1 MERWN
6 NGRELEQQR
15 DWKSKLNHHLVFMA
29 QYSNIPTFQ
38 YSTIPNLL
46 KGETMDQSTT
56 NILVSGVGGQG
67 VILASD
73 IMSEVFMEAGYDVK
87 KSEVHGMA
95 MRGGIVTSHFRFG
108 KKVYSP
114 LIKEGEADIIF
125 AFEQLEGLRWIN
137 YLRPTGRIVMNDHK
151 INPPAVNLGEME
163 YPKDI
168 PEITR
173 SKIKNFYLIK
183 GTEIALQLGDVRAAN
198 VVLLGAIS
206 KFFEVN
212 GDLWLKT
219 ILNYL
224 PPKVHELNRKAFAAG
239 RDQIT

>member
-1 MERWN
+1 
-6 NGRELEQQR
+6 
-15 DWKSKLNHHLVFMA
+15 
-29 QYSNIPTFQ
+29 
-38 YSTIPNLL
+38 
-46 KGETMDQSTT
+46 MDQMTT
-56 NILVSGVGGQG
+56 NILVAGVGGQG

-114 LIKEGEADIIF
+114 LIKEGEVDILF

-137 YLRPTGRIVMNDHK
+137 HLRPNGKIVMNDHK

-163 YPKDI
+163 YPKAI
-168 PEITR
+168 PEIIR
-173 SKIKNFYLIK
+173 SKIKNFYLVK

-212 GDLWLKT
+212 EDLWLKT

-224 PPKVHELNRKAFAAG
+224 PPKVHELNRKAFSAG
-239 RDQIT
+239 RDQIV

>member
-1 MERWN
+1 M
-6 NGRELEQQR
+6 Q
-15 DWKSKLNHHLVFMA
+15 
-29 QYSNIPTFQ
+29 
-38 YSTIPNLL
+38 
-46 KGETMDQSTT
+46 KGERMDQTTT
-56 NILVSGVGGQG
+56 NILVAGVGGQG
-67 VILASD
+67 VIIASD

-114 LIKEGEADIIF
+114 LIKQGEADILL
-125 AFEQLEGLRWIN
+125 AFEQLEGLRWLN
-137 YLRPTGRIVMNDHK
+137 YLRPNGKMIMNDHK

-163 YPKDI
+163 YPNAI
-168 PEITR
+168 PETIR
-173 SKIKNFYLIK
+173 SKIGNYYLVK

-206 KFFEVN
+206 KCFEVN
-212 GDLWLKT
+212 EDLWLKT

-224 PPKVHELNRKAFAAG
+224 PPKVHDLNRKAFSVG
-239 RDQIT
+239 RDQISQA

>member
-1 MERWN
+1 
-6 NGRELEQQR
+6 
-15 DWKSKLNHHLVFMA
+15 
-29 QYSNIPTFQ
+29 
-38 YSTIPNLL
+38 
-46 KGETMDQSTT
+46 MDQMTT
-56 NILVSGVGGQG
+56 NILVAGVGGQG

-114 LIKEGEADIIF
+114 LIKEGEVDILF

-137 YLRPTGRIVMNDHK
+137 HLRANGKILMNDHT

-163 YPKDI
+163 YPKAI
-168 PEITR
+168 PE
-173 SKIKNFYLIK
+173 KIKSKFKDFYLVK
-183 GTEIALQLGDVRAAN
+183 GTEMALQLGDARAAN

-212 GDLWLKT
+212 EDIWLKT
-219 ILNYL
+219 ILSYL
-224 PPKVHELNRKAFAAG
+224 PPKVHELNRKAFSEG
-239 RDQIT
+239 RDQISRA

>member
-1 MERWN
+1 
-6 NGRELEQQR
+6 
-15 DWKSKLNHHLVFMA
+15 
-29 QYSNIPTFQ
+29 
-38 YSTIPNLL
+38 
-46 KGETMDQSTT
+46 MDQTTT
-56 NILVSGVGGQG
+56 NILVAGVGGQG

-108 KKVYSP
+108 QKVYSP
-114 LIKEGEADIIF
+114 LIKEGEVDILF

-137 YLRPTGRIVMNDHK
+137 HLRANGKIVMNDHT

-163 YPKDI
+163 YPKGI
-168 PEITR
+168 PEIVR
-173 SKIKNFYLIK
+173 SRIKNFYLVK
-183 GTEIALQLGDVRAAN
+183 GTEIALELGDVRAAN

-219 ILNYL
+219 ILNSL
-224 PPKVHELNRKAFAAG
+224 PPKVHELNRKAFSAG
-239 RDQIT
+239 RDQIS

>member
-1 MERWN
+1 MEN
-6 NGRELEQQR
+6 N
-15 DWKSKLNHHLVFMA
+15 
-29 QYSNIPTFQ
+29 
-38 YSTIPNLL
+38 
-46 KGETMDQSTT
+46 TT
-56 NILVSGVGGQG
+56 NILVAGVGGQG

-114 LIKEGEADIIF
+114 LIKDGEVDVLF
-125 AFEQLEGLRWIN
+125 AFEQLEGLRWLN
-137 YLRPTGRIVMNDHK
+137 SLRPDGKILMNDHK

-163 YPKDI
+163 YPRAI
-168 PEITR
+168 PETIQ
-173 SKIKNFYLIK
+173 SKIKDFHLVK
-183 GTEIALQLGDVRAAN
+183 GTEIALHLGDVRAAN

-212 GDLWLKT
+212 EDLWLKT

-224 PPKVHELNRKAFAAG
+224 PPKVHDLNRRAFSTG
-239 RDQIT
+239 RDQIV

>member
-1 MERWN
+1 
-6 NGRELEQQR
+6 
-15 DWKSKLNHHLVFMA
+15 
-29 QYSNIPTFQ
+29 
-38 YSTIPNLL
+38 
-46 KGETMDQSTT
+46 MDQMTT
-56 NILVSGVGGQG
+56 NILVAGVGGQG

-114 LIKEGEADIIF
+114 LIKEGEVDILF

-137 YLRPTGRIVMNDHK
+137 HLRANGKIVMNDHT

-163 YPKDI
+163 YPKAI
-168 PEITR
+168 PE
-173 SKIKNFYLIK
+173 KIKSKFKDFYLVK
-183 GTEIALQLGDVRAAN
+183 GTEMALQLGDARAAN

-212 GDLWLKT
+212 EDIWLKT

-224 PPKVHELNRKAFAAG
+224 PPKVHELNRKAFSEG
-239 RDQIT
+239 RDQISRA

>member
-1 MERWN
+1 MT
-6 NGRELEQQR
+6 
-15 DWKSKLNHHLVFMA
+15 V
-29 QYSNIPTFQ
+29 
-38 YSTIPNLL
+38 
-46 KGETMDQSTT
+46 
-56 NILVSGVGGQG
+56 NILVAGVGGQG

-114 LIKEGEADIIF
+114 LIKEGEVDILF

-137 YLRPTGRIVMNDHK
+137 HLKSDGKIIMNDHRV
-151 INPPAVNLGEME
+151 NPPAVNLGEME
-163 YPKDI
+163 YPKGI
-168 PEITR
+168 PEMIR
-173 SKIKNFYLIK
+173 AKFKDFYLVK
-183 GTEIALQLGDVRAAN
+183 GTEIAFEMGDARAAN

-206 KFFEVN
+206 RLFGVTEE
-212 GDLWLKT
+212 LWLKT

-224 PPKVHELNRKAFAAG
+224 PPKVHELNRKAFFTG
-239 RDQIT
+239 RSQIS

>member
-1 MERWN
+1 M
-6 NGRELEQQR
+6 
-15 DWKSKLNHHLVFMA
+15 
-29 QYSNIPTFQ
+29 
-38 YSTIPNLL
+38 
-46 KGETMDQSTT
+46 TT
-56 NILVSGVGGQG
+56 NILVAGVGGQG

-108 KKVYSP
+108 EKVYSP
-114 LIKEGEADIIF
+114 LIKEGEVDILF

-137 YLRPTGRIVMNDHK
+137 HLRANGKIVMNDHK
-151 INPPAVNLGEME
+151 INHPAVNLGEME
-163 YPKDI
+163 YPKAI
-168 PEITR
+168 PKTIQ
-173 SKIKNFYLIK
+173 SKIKNFYLVK

-212 GDLWLKT
+212 EDLWLKT
-219 ILNYL
+219 ILDYL
-224 PPKVHELNRKAFAAG
+224 PPKVHELNRKAFSAG
-239 RDQIT
+239 RDQISQV

>member
-1 MERWN
+1 
-6 NGRELEQQR
+6 
-15 DWKSKLNHHLVFMA
+15 
-29 QYSNIPTFQ
+29 
-38 YSTIPNLL
+38 
-46 KGETMDQSTT
+46 MDQMTT
-56 NILVSGVGGQG
+56 NILVAGVGGQG

-73 IMSEVFMEAGYDVK
+73 IMSEIFMEAGYDVK

-114 LIKEGEADIIF
+114 LIKQGEVDILF

-137 YLRPTGRIVMNDHK
+137 HLRPDGKIVMNDHK

-163 YPKDI
+163 YPQTI
-168 PEITR
+168 PEKIR
-173 SKIKNFYLIK
+173 SKFKGFYLVK
-183 GTEIALQLGDVRAAN
+183 GTDMAFELGDARAAN

-212 GDLWLKT
+212 EDLWLKT
-219 ILNYL
+219 ILNHL
-224 PPKVHELNRKAFAAG
+224 PPKVHELNRKAFFGG
-239 RDQIT
+239 RDQVSLG

>member
-1 MERWN
+1 
-6 NGRELEQQR
+6 
-15 DWKSKLNHHLVFMA
+15 
-29 QYSNIPTFQ
+29 
-38 YSTIPNLL
+38 
-46 KGETMDQSTT
+46 MDQMTT
-56 NILVSGVGGQG
+56 NILVAGVGGQG

-114 LIKEGEADIIF
+114 LIKEGEVDILF

-137 YLRPTGRIVMNDHK
+137 HLRANGKIIMNDHT

-163 YPKDI
+163 YPKAI
-168 PEITR
+168 PE
-173 SKIKNFYLIK
+173 KIKSKFKDFYLVK
-183 GTEIALQLGDVRAAN
+183 GTEMALLLGDARAAN

-206 KFFEVN
+206 KFLEVN
-212 GDLWLKT
+212 EDIWLKT
-219 ILNYL
+219 ILSYL
-224 PPKVHELNRKAFAAG
+224 PPKVHELNRKAFSEG
-239 RDQIT
+239 RDQISRA

>member
-1 MERWN
+1 
-6 NGRELEQQR
+6 
-15 DWKSKLNHHLVFMA
+15 
-29 QYSNIPTFQ
+29 
-38 YSTIPNLL
+38 
-46 KGETMDQSTT
+46 MDQMTT
-56 NILVSGVGGQG
+56 NILVAGVGGQG

-114 LIKEGEADIIF
+114 LIKEGEVDILF

-137 YLRPTGRIVMNDHK
+137 YLRPIGKIVMNDHK
-151 INPPAVNLGEME
+151 INPPAVNLGELE
-163 YPKDI
+163 YPKGI
-168 PEITR
+168 PETIQ
-173 SKIKNFYLIK
+173 SKIKNFYLVR

-206 KFFEVN
+206 KFFELN
-212 GDLWLKT
+212 EDLWLKT
-219 ILNYL
+219 ILDYL
-224 PPKVHELNRKAFAAG
+224 PPKVHELNRKAFSAG
-239 RDQIT
+239 RDQISQV